1 VTAAYQYYDIFESF
15 AICDS
20 SKHTNITIFSN
31 HLQFVTA
38 ASIPILLYFRIIL
51 QFATAAAYHQY

>member
-1 VTAAYQYYDIFESF
+1 
-15 AICDS
+15 
-20 SKHTNITIFSN
+20 
-31 HLQFVTA
+31 LQFVTA